1 MMSTH
6 LINGRGLGIARESRS
21 FVLNVG
27 LMKMKI
33 MLYVRA
39 YSHNSL

>member
-6 LINGRGLGIARESRS
+6 LINGRGLGIESRS